1 VAGQLVNPDP
11 YEHQA
16 EDYDRWYK
24 RNRVAYLSELRAL
37 EYLIPRFRSGLE
49 VGVGTGRFA
58 GPLGVAVGLDP
69 SPSMMEA
76 ARRRGVLP
84 VRGVAER
91 LPFGDEKFDLVL
103 MVTVV
108 FLLRDRAAAFREAYR
123 PLIPGGSLIVGFVD
137 RDSLLGQRYQAKE
150 KKEGTSGFYGKAH
163 FLAPEEMIDLL
174 EEAGFS
180 DLAFAQTLFSE
191 PESLRAIETPLP
203 GYGRG
208 SFVVVR
214 GEKRR

>member
-1 VAGQLVNPDP
+1 VVKLDP
-11 YEHQA
+11 YEHQVEA
-16 EDYDRWYK
+16 YDRWYE
-24 RNRVAYLSELRAL
+24 RNSAAYLSELRAL
-37 EYLIPRFRSGLE
+37 ESLIPRFRRGLE

-69 SPSMMEA
+69 SRSMMEV

-123 PLIPGGSLIVGFVD
+123 ALIPGGSLVVGFID
-137 RDSLLGQRYQAKE
+137 RESLLGQRYQAK
-150 KKEGTSGFYGKAH
+150 KEAGDASGFYGKAR
-163 FLAPEEMIDLL
+163 FLGPEEMIDHI

-180 DLAFAQTLFSE
+180 DLAFVQTLFSE
-191 PESLRAIETPLP
+191 PESLKSVETPLP
-203 GYGRG
+203 GCGRG

-214 GEKRR
+214 GEKPR

>member
-1 VAGQLVNPDP
+1 VVKRSDP

-16 EDYDRWYK
+16 GTYDRWYE
-24 RNRVAYLSELRAL
+24 RNRAAYLSELRAL
-37 EYLIPRFRSGLE
+37 ESLMPRFRRGLE

-58 GPLGVAVGLDP
+58 SPLGVAVGLDP
-69 SPSMMEA
+69 SLSMMQV
-76 ARRRGVLP
+76 ARRRGVIP

-91 LPFGDEKFDLVL
+91 LPFGDEKFDLGL

-123 PLIPGGSLIVGFVD
+123 ALMPGGSLVIAFID
-137 RDSLLGQRYQAKE
+137 RESLLGRRYQV
-150 KKEGTSGFYGKAH
+150 KKEARDTSGFYGGAH
-163 FLAPEEMIDLL
+163 FLTPEEMISHL

-180 DLAFAQTLFSE
+180 DLAFVQTLFSE
-191 PESLRAIETPLP
+191 PEGLRAAETPET
-203 GYGRG
+203 GYGQG

>member
-1 VAGQLVNPDP
+1 VTSDP

-16 EDYDRWYK
+16 EAYDRWYE
-24 RNRVAYLSELRAL
+24 RNRAAYLSELRAL
-37 EYLIPRFRSGLE
+37 ESLMPRFGRGLE

-58 GPLGVAVGLDP
+58 SPLGVAVGLDP
-69 SPSMMEA
+69 SPSMIEA

-123 PLIPGGSLIVGFVD
+123 ALLPGGSFVIAFID
-137 RDSLLGQRYQAKE
+137 RESFLGQRYQAK
-150 KKEGTSGFYGKAH
+150 KETGDTSGYYGGAH
-163 FLAPEEMIDLL
+163 FLGPEEMIDLL

-180 DLAFAQTLFSE
+180 DLAFVQTLFSE
-191 PESLRAIETPLP
+191 PEGLGAVETPET